1 MHVIRSPFRG
11 AGRHVEDNRG
21 TSCSNPNLTFPDIPP
36 RSPDD
41 DTRAGTKKAP
51 VTGGFE
57 WCAWQESN
65 LRPCAP
71 EAHALSPELQAR
83 GGLVYPA

>member
-1 MHVIRSPFRG
+1 VHVIRSPFRG

-51 VTGGFE
+51 VTGGF
-57 WCAWQESN
+57 
-65 LRPCAP
+65 
-71 EAHALSPELQAR
+71 
-83 GGLVYPA
+83 